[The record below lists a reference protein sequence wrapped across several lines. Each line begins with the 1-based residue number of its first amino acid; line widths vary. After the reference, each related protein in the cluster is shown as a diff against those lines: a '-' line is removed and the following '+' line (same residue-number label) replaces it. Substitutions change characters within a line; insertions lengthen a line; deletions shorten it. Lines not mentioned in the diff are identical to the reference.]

1 MTTTTLQVSWEE
13 QAEGCWRIL
22 SHESHGK
29 TPMEWGEFID
39 RKWTLQY
46 RFWSIVWVISTP
58 SFTNAIVSRFFY
70 CRCFGFYPLQTQ
82 NVAPHCPSGLAM
94 RAVIS
99 NSEKRID
106 GQRKCNEVQQR
117 QNVGPNLAKHSW
129 IWIWVDQNCTLW
141 FFFNIAVD
149 NQPLE
154 ILLAGI

>member
-1 MTTTTLQVSWEE
+1 MSLMVKLQWNGANSLTANGHFNTDFDQLCGSSVPH
-13 QAEGCWRIL
+13 L
-22 SHESHGK
+22 L
-29 TPMEWGEFID
+29 PMLLF
-39 RKWTLQY
+39 L
-46 RFWSIVWVISTP
+46 V
-58 SFTNAIVSRFFY
+58 FFY